1 MSTIKRN
8 LQLLWRS
15 EKILAEARLK
25 LTSRKLTLAVAA
37 GIAGLFAIGMFNL
50 AALFAL
56 MPSVGVAGAAALV
69 GFINVLVAGLF
80 LAIAQGLRPAEE
92 EDMVRE
98 VRDMA
103 IGELGGEIEEVQAAF
118 AGLRSDVEGLRNNI
132 RGLVRNPAEALSP
145 AMILSTL
152 SAISRLVKSGKK

>member
-8 LQLLWRS
+8 LELLWRS

-25 LTSRKLTLAVAA
+25 LTSRKLTLAVGA
-37 GIAGLFAIGMFNL
+37 GIAGLFAVGMFNL

-56 MPSVGVAGAAALV
+56 EPSVGIAAAAALV
-69 GFINVLVAGLF
+69 GFINIIVAGLF

-92 EDMVRE
+92 EAMVRE

-103 IGELGGEIEEVQAAF
+103 IGEIGGEIEEVQAAF
-118 AGLRSDVEGLRNNI
+118 TNLRNDVESLGASI
-132 RGLVRNPAEALSP
+132 RSLVKNPAEALSP
-145 AMILSTL
+145 TMIL
-152 SAISRLVKSGKK
+152 SAISAISKLLKSDKK

>member
-15 EKILAEARLK
+15 ERILAEARLK
-25 LTSRKLTLAVAA
+25 LTSRKLTLAVGA
-37 GIAGLFAIGMFNL
+37 GIAGLFAVGMFNL

-56 MPSVGVAGAAALV
+56 EPSVGIAAAAALV
-69 GFINVLVAGLF
+69 GFINVIVAGLF

-92 EDMVRE
+92 EAMVRE

-103 IGELGGEIEEVQAAF
+103 IGEIGGEIEEVQATF
-118 AGLRSDVEGLRNNI
+118 TNLRDDIEGLRASI

-145 AMILSTL
+145 AMILSIL

>member
-8 LQLLWRS
+8 LELLWRS

-37 GIAGLFAIGMFNL
+37 GIAGLFAVGMFNL

-56 MPSVGVAGAAALV
+56 EPSVGIAAAAALV
-69 GFINVLVAGLF
+69 GFINIIVAGLF

-92 EDMVRE
+92 EAMVRE

-103 IGELGGEIEEVQAAF
+103 IGEIGGEIEEVQAAF
-118 AGLRSDVEGLRNNI
+118 TNLRNDVESLGASI
-132 RGLVRNPAEALSP
+132 RSLVKNPAEALSP
-145 AMILSTL
+145 TMIL
-152 SAISRLVKSGKK
+152 SAISAISKLLKSDKK

>member
-15 EKILAEARLK
+15 ERILAEARLK
-25 LTSRKLTLAVAA
+25 LTSRKLTLAVGA
-37 GIAGLFAIGMFNL
+37 GIAGLFAVGMFNL

-56 MPSVGVAGAAALV
+56 EPSVGIAAAAALV
-69 GFINVLVAGLF
+69 GFINIIVAGLF
-80 LAIAQGLRPAEE
+80 LVVAQALRPAEE
-92 EDMVRE
+92 EAMVRE

-103 IGELGGEIEEVQAAF
+103 IGEIGGEIEEVQAAF
-118 AGLRSDVEGLRNNI
+118 TSLRRDVEGLRTNI
-132 RGLVRNPAEALSP
+132 RGLVRNPADALSP

-152 SAISRLVKSGKK
+152 SAISRLVKPGKK